1 MASEAMEF
9 DPSMKK
15 KKTSKK
21 SVAFDDPDTAQVA
34 ADTVQP
40 PGKRFRPDAHTWLLT
55 NVGAGEA
62 EEDLFAGKKKKA
74 KKILKDTSA
83 FDDDNDDDASAGAGD
98 AAEAVGDDLDFSNL
112 KKKKK
117 KRVIDTEV
125 AELEAKLEEAGIVDD
140 RDQELEG
147 DDPFGKGEGD
157 EAGAE
162 DDDRKVEEEAWLKS
176 DRDYTYEEAIPTGSV
191 H

>member
-9 DPSMKK
+9 DPTMKK
-15 KKTSKK
+15 KKAPKK

-34 ADTVQP
+34 ADTAQP
-40 PGKRFRPDAHTWLLT
+40 AGKPFAYMVLT

-62 EEDLFAGKKKKA
+62 EEDLFAGKKKP

-83 FDDDNDDDASAGAGD
+83 FDDGDDASASASAGAGD
-98 AAEAVGDDLDFSNL
+98 AAEAAGDELDFSSL

-117 KRVIDTEV
+117 KRVIDTKV

-140 RDQELEG
+140 KDQELEG
-147 DDPFGKGEGD
+147 DDPFGKAEGD
-157 EAGAE
+157 ETRGEE
-162 DDDRKVEEEAWLKS
+162 DDGKAEEEAWLKS
-176 DRDYTYEEAIPTGSV
+176 DRDYTYEEVIPTEIV